1 MTVIGIIPSRYYSSR
16 FPGKPLENI
25 LGKSMIQRVY
35 EQAIK
40 SKLDKVVV
48 ATDDHRIFN
57 EVLSFNGEV
66 VMTSSD
72 HVSGTERCLE
82 AINKINSKHEII
94 INIQGDEPFINPA
107 QINQLINSFNNEE
120 IEISTLAKPIESEE
134 IFFDP
139 NKIKVTINNK
149 KAVSFDRIINSEF
162 KKEIFYKHI
171 GIYAYRSKILK
182 KICLLSP
189 SSLEIKYGLEQLRWL
204 QNGIDI
210 VVLETSLDSYN
221 VDTPNDLKKI
231 IERFGSS
238 K

>member
-57 EVLSFNGEV
+57 EVRSFNGEV

-72 HVSGTERCLE
+72 HISGTERCLE
-82 AINKINSKHEII
+82 AVNKINSKHEII

-139 NKIKVTINNK
+139 NKIKVTVNNK
-149 KAVSFDRIINSEF
+149 KAISFDRIINSEF

>member
-72 HVSGTERCLE
+72 HVNGTERCLE

-94 INIQGDEPFINPA
+94 INIQGDEPFINPT
-107 QINQLINSFNNEE
+107 QINQLIDSFNNEE
-120 IEISTLAKPIESEE
+120 IEISTLAKLIESEE

-182 KICLLSP
+182 KICLLNP

-210 VVLETSLDSYN
+210 VVLETSLDSFN

>member
-1 MTVIGIIPSRYYSSR
+1 MTSIGIIPSRYCSSR
-16 FPGKPLENI
+16 FPGKPLKNI

-35 EQAIK
+35 EQAMK
-40 SKLDKVVV
+40 SKLDKVIV
-48 ATDDHRIFN
+48 ATDDQRIFN

-66 VMTSSD
+66 VMTSSK
-72 HVSGTERCLE
+72 HINGTERCLE
-82 AINKINSKHEII
+82 AIEKIKSEHKII
-94 INIQGDEPFINPA
+94 INIQGDEPFINPT
-107 QINQLINSFNNEE
+107 QINQLIDSFEDE
-120 IEISTLAKPIESEE
+120 KIEIITLAKRIESEE

-182 KICLLSP
+182 KICLLNP

-210 VVLETSLDSYN
+210 VVLETSLDSFN

>member
-1 MTVIGIIPSRYYSSR
+1 MTVIGVIPSRYYSSR

-57 EVLSFNGEV
+57 EVLSFKGEV

-72 HVSGTERCLE
+72 HISGTERCLE

-94 INIQGDEPFINPA
+94 INIQGDEPFINPS
-107 QINQLINSFNNEE
+107 QINQLIDSFNDKK
-120 IEISTLAKPIESEE
+120 IEITTLAKVIISEE

-139 NKIKVTINNK
+139 NKIKVTIKNK
-149 KAVSFDRIINSEF
+149 KAVSFDRIINSKF
-162 KKEIFYKHI
+162 KK
-171 GIYAYRSKILK
+171 GTSKDAL
-182 KICLLSP
+182 
-189 SSLEIKYGLEQLRWL
+189 
-204 QNGIDI
+204 
-210 VVLETSLDSYN
+210 
-221 VDTPNDLKKI
+221 
-231 IERFGSS
+231 
-238 K
+238 

>member
-1 MTVIGIIPSRYYSSR
+1 MTVIGIIPSRYNSSR

-57 EVLSFNGEV
+57 EVRSFNGEV

-72 HVSGTERCLE
+72 HISGTERCLE
-82 AINKINSKHEII
+82 AVNKINSKHEII

-139 NKIKVTINNK
+139 NKIKVTVNNK
-149 KAVSFDRIINSEF
+149 KAISFDRIINSEF

>member
-57 EVLSFNGEV
+57 EVRSFNGEV

-94 INIQGDEPFINPA
+94 INIQGDEPFINPT
-107 QINQLINSFNNEE
+107 QINQLIDSFNNEE

-139 NKIKVTINNK
+139 NKIKVTINNE
-149 KAVSFDRIINSEF
+149 KAISFDRIINSEF

-182 KICLLSP
+182 KICLLHP

-210 VVLETSLDSYN
+210 IVLETSLDSFN

>member
-1 MTVIGIIPSRYYSSR
+1 MTVIGSIPSRYYSSR

-57 EVLSFNGEV
+57 EVRSFNGEV

-72 HVSGTERCLE
+72 HISGTERCLE

-94 INIQGDEPFINPA
+94 INIQGDEPFINPT
-107 QINQLINSFNNEE
+107 QINQLIDSFNNEE
-120 IEISTLAKPIESEE
+120 IEISTLAKLIESEE

-182 KICLLSP
+182 KICLLNP

-210 VVLETSLDSYN
+210 VVLETSLDSFN

>member
-57 EVLSFNGEV
+57 EVRSFNGEV

-72 HVSGTERCLE
+72 HISGTERCLE

-94 INIQGDEPFINPA
+94 INIQGDEPFINPT
-107 QINQLINSFNNEE
+107 QINQLIDSFNNEE

-139 NKIKVTINNK
+139 NKIKVTINNE
-149 KAVSFDRIINSEF
+149 KAISFDRIINSDF

>member
-94 INIQGDEPFINPA
+94 INIQGDEPFINPT
-107 QINQLINSFNNEE
+107 QINQLIDSFNNEE
-120 IEISTLAKPIESEE
+120 IEISTLAKLIENEE

-149 KAVSFDRIINSEF
+149 KAISFDRIINSEF

>member
-57 EVLSFNGEV
+57 EVRSFNGEV

-72 HVSGTERCLE
+72 HISGTERCLE

-149 KAVSFDRIINSEF
+149 KAISFDRIINSEF

-210 VVLETSLDSYN
+210 VVLKTSLDSYN

>member
-57 EVLSFNGEV
+57 EVRSFNGEV

-94 INIQGDEPFINPA
+94 INIQGDEPFINPT
-107 QINQLINSFNNEE
+107 QINQLIDSFNNEE

>member
-82 AINKINSKHEII
+82 AINKINSKLEII
-94 INIQGDEPFINPA
+94 INIQGDEPFINPT
-107 QINQLINSFNNEE
+107 QINQLIDSFNNEE
-120 IEISTLAKPIESEE
+120 IEISTLAKLIESEE

-182 KICLLSP
+182 KICLLNP

-210 VVLETSLDSYN
+210 VVLETSLDSFN

>member
-72 HVSGTERCLE
+72 HFSGTERCLE

-94 INIQGDEPFINPA
+94 INIQGDEPFINPT
-107 QINQLINSFNNEE
+107 QINQLIDSFNNEE
-120 IEISTLAKPIESEE
+120 IEISTLAKLIESEE

-149 KAVSFDRIINSEF
+149 KAISFDRIINSEF

-182 KICLLSP
+182 KICLLNP

-210 VVLETSLDSYN
+210 VVLETSLDSFN

>member
-57 EVLSFNGEV
+57 EVRSFNGEV

-72 HVSGTERCLE
+72 HISGTERCLE

-149 KAVSFDRIINSEF
+149 KAISFDRIINSEF

>member
-57 EVLSFNGEV
+57 EVRSFNGEV

-72 HVSGTERCLE
+72 HISGTERCLE

-107 QINQLINSFNNEE
+107 QINQLIDSFNNEE
-120 IEISTLAKPIESEE
+120 IEISTLAKLIESEE

-210 VVLETSLDSYN
+210 VVLETSLDSFN

>member
-72 HVSGTERCLE
+72 HFSGTERCLE

-94 INIQGDEPFINPA
+94 INIQGDEPFINPT
-107 QINQLINSFNNEE
+107 QINQLIDSFNNEE
-120 IEISTLAKPIESEE
+120 IEISTLAKLIESEE

-182 KICLLSP
+182 KICLLNP

-210 VVLETSLDSYN
+210 VVLETSLDSFN

>member
-57 EVLSFNGEV
+57 EVRSFNGEV

-72 HVSGTERCLE
+72 HISGTERCLE

-134 IFFDP
+134 IFLDP

-149 KAVSFDRIINSEF
+149 KAISFDRIINSEF

>member
-72 HVSGTERCLE
+72 HVSGTDRCLE

-107 QINQLINSFNNEE
+107 QINQLIDSFNNEE
-120 IEISTLAKPIESEE
+120 IEISTLAKLIESEE

-182 KICLLSP
+182 KICLLNP

-210 VVLETSLDSYN
+210 VVLETSLDSFN

>member
-57 EVLSFNGEV
+57 EVRSFNGEV

-72 HVSGTERCLE
+72 HISGTERCLE

-107 QINQLINSFNNEE
+107 QINQLINSFSNEE

-134 IFFDP
+134 IFLIQT
-139 NKIKVTINNK
+139 KLKLQLIIKKQFHSTESLIQN
-149 KAVSFDRIINSEF
+149 
-162 KKEIFYKHI
+162 
-171 GIYAYRSKILK
+171 LK
-182 KICLLSP
+182 KKFFIST
-189 SSLEIKYGLEQLRWL
+189 SEYMH
-204 QNGIDI
+204 IDQ
-210 VVLETSLDSYN
+210 
-221 VDTPNDLKKI
+221 K
-231 IERFGSS
+231 F
-238 K
+238 

>member
-82 AINKINSKHEII
+82 AINKINSNHEII
-94 INIQGDEPFINPA
+94 INIQGDEPFINPT
-107 QINQLINSFNNEE
+107 QINQLIDSFNNEE

-182 KICLLSP
+182 KICLLHP

-210 VVLETSLDSYN
+210 IVLETSLDSFN

>member
-57 EVLSFNGEV
+57 EVRSFNGEV

-72 HVSGTERCLE
+72 HISGTERCLE
-82 AINKINSKHEII
+82 AVNKINSKHEII

-149 KAVSFDRIINSEF
+149 KAISFDRIINSEF

>member
-57 EVLSFNGEV
+57 EVRSFNGEV

-72 HVSGTERCLE
+72 HISGTERCLE

-107 QINQLINSFNNEE
+107 QINQLINSFNSEE

-149 KAVSFDRIINSEF
+149 KAISFDRIINSEF

>member
-94 INIQGDEPFINPA
+94 INIQGDEPFINPT
-107 QINQLINSFNNEE
+107 QINQLIDSFNNEE
-120 IEISTLAKPIESEE
+120 IEISTLAKLIESEE

-182 KICLLSP
+182 KICLLNP

-210 VVLETSLDSYN
+210 VVLETSLDSFN

>member
-57 EVLSFNGEV
+57 EVRSFNGEV

-72 HVSGTERCLE
+72 HISGTERCLE

-139 NKIKVTINNK
+139 NKIKVTINNE
-149 KAVSFDRIINSEF
+149 KAISFDRIINSDF

>member
-1 MTVIGIIPSRYYSSR
+1 MTVIGIIPSRYNSSR

-57 EVLSFNGEV
+57 EVRSFNGEV

-72 HVSGTERCLE
+72 HISGTERCLE

-107 QINQLINSFNNEE
+107 QINQLINSFSNEE

-149 KAVSFDRIINSEF
+149 KAISFDRIINSEF

>member
-82 AINKINSKHEII
+82 AINKINSNHEII
-94 INIQGDEPFINPA
+94 INIQGDEPFINPT
-107 QINQLINSFNNEE
+107 QINQLIDSFNNEE
-120 IEISTLAKPIESEE
+120 IEISTLAKLIESEE

-182 KICLLSP
+182 KICLLHP

-210 VVLETSLDSYN
+210 IVLETSLDSFN

>member
-57 EVLSFNGEV
+57 EVRSFNGEV
-66 VMTSSD
+66 VMTSSN
-72 HVSGTERCLE
+72 HISGTERCLE

-107 QINQLINSFNNEE
+107 QINQLINSFNSEE

-149 KAVSFDRIINSEF
+149 KAISFDRIINSEF

>member
-57 EVLSFNGEV
+57 EVRSFNGEV

-72 HVSGTERCLE
+72 HISGTERCLE

-107 QINQLINSFNNEE
+107 QINQLIDSFNNEE
-120 IEISTLAKPIESEE
+120 IEISTLAKLIESEE

-149 KAVSFDRIINSEF
+149 KAISFDRIINSEF

-210 VVLETSLDSYN
+210 VVLETSLDSFN

>member
-57 EVLSFNGEV
+57 EVRSFNGEV

-72 HVSGTERCLE
+72 HISGTERCLE

-107 QINQLINSFNNEE
+107 QINQLIDSFNNEE

-139 NKIKVTINNK
+139 NKIKVKINNK
-149 KAVSFDRIINSEF
+149 KAISFDRIINSEF

>member
-57 EVLSFNGEV
+57 EVRSFNGEV

-82 AINKINSKHEII
+82 AINKINSNHEII
-94 INIQGDEPFINPA
+94 INIQGDEPFINPT
-107 QINQLINSFNNEE
+107 QINQLIDSFNNEE
-120 IEISTLAKPIESEE
+120 IEISTLAKLIESEE

-139 NKIKVTINNK
+139 NKIKVTINNE
-149 KAVSFDRIINSEF
+149 KAISFDRIINSDF

>member
-57 EVLSFNGEV
+57 EVRSFNGEV

-72 HVSGTERCLE
+72 HISGTERCLE

-94 INIQGDEPFINPA
+94 INIQGDEPFINPT

-149 KAVSFDRIINSEF
+149 KAISFDRIINSEF

>member
-57 EVLSFNGEV
+57 EVRSFNGEV
-66 VMTSSD
+66 VMTSSN
-72 HVSGTERCLE
+72 HISGTERCLE

-107 QINQLINSFNNEE
+107 QINQLINSFNDKE

-149 KAVSFDRIINSEF
+149 KAISFDRIINSEF

>member
-1 MTVIGIIPSRYYSSR
+1 MTVIGIIPSRYNSSR

-57 EVLSFNGEV
+57 EVRSFNGEV

-72 HVSGTERCLE
+72 HISGTERCLE

-139 NKIKVTINNK
+139 NKIKVTVNNK
-149 KAVSFDRIINSEF
+149 KAISFDRIINSEF

>member
-1 MTVIGIIPSRYYSSR
+1 MTVIGIIPSRYNSSR

-57 EVLSFNGEV
+57 EVRSFNGEV

-72 HVSGTERCLE
+72 HISGTERCLE

-107 QINQLINSFNNEE
+107 QINQLINSFSNEE

-139 NKIKVTINNK
+139 NKIKVTVNNK
-149 KAVSFDRIINSEF
+149 KAISFDRIINSEF